1 MELNPVEKDFLDEL
15 LQQGAMPTSMT
26 VVYTFIDENGE
37 NCWNVWY
44 ESDAPITTVIGALE
58 LAKIEIIATTPNAS
72 SLLGDDDDEGED
84 YE

>member
-15 LQQGAMPTSMT
+15 LQQGAMPTSIT
-26 VVYTFIDENGE
+26 AVYTFIDENGE

-58 LAKIEIIATTPNAS
+58 LAKIEIVATTPNAS
-72 SLLGDDDDEGED
+72 SLLGDEDEEGDD